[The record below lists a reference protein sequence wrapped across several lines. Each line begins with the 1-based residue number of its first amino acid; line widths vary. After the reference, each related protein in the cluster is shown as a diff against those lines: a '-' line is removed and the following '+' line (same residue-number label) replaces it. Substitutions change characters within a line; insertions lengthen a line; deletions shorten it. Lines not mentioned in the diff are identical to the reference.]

1 MSRPV
6 PGRSLRRADGSV
18 IVPPAVAGEVA
29 RILFAHLDARAR
41 TDGGELST
49 AARRLLV
56 ELQAAAHH
64 ADQPAAFDF
73 VTAPFESAATGS
85 TPRESGTVGVPVA
98 EAAALMECSPRW
110 IRHLITTGRLP
121 AHRIGARV
129 WAINAAALNHYRHHH
144 EGDTAP

>member
-1 MSRPV
+1 MSAPS
-6 PGRSLRRADGSV
+6 PGRSLLRGDGSV

-41 TDGGELST
+41 TDGGELSR

-56 ELQAAAHH
+56 ELQAAAQH
-64 ADQPAAFDF
+64 ADQAAFDF
-73 VTAPFESAATGS
+73 VTAPFDSSATGS
-85 TPRESGTVGVPVA
+85 TPAESGTVSVPVA

-110 IRHLITTGRLP
+110 IRHLIHTGRLP
-121 AHRIGARV
+121 AERLGARV
-129 WAINAAALNHYRHHH
+129 WAVNRAALDHYRHHH